1 MTPAQPPRARRTNGQ
16 RELDGRPLTPSIKT
30 TNEGPSGGR
39 HHLRMMGAIVG
50 IRSQFNGV
58 LTDGEFV
65 PRAIAPEILTGR
77 AV

>member
-1 MTPAQPPRARRTNGQ
+1 MVA
-16 RELDGRPLTPSIKT
+16 
-30 TNEGPSGGR
+30 GG
-39 HHLRMMGAIVG
+39 
-50 IRSQFNGV
+50 QFNGV